1 MIMADDNLG
10 TSNLFSGNFESQYKD
25 EIDELFT
32 KIKAGDSSDQAVREY
47 TDEQRIASVM
57 KFFNQLQFQTILVA
71 PSPKIQDIE
80 ENFDSVLTVMREDT
94 TSFVE
99 DFRYYGE

>member
-1 MIMADDNLG
+1 MAASLNNMYQNKNSVRL
-10 TSNLFSGNFESQYKD
+10 LMLD
-25 EIDELFT
+25 EAFNNM
-32 KIKAGDSSDQAVREY
+32 
-47 TDEQRIASVM
+47 DEQRIASVM

-80 ENFDSVLTVMREDT
+80 ENIDTVLTVMREDT
-94 TSFVE
+94 ISFVE